1 MTTLRIVVFALG
13 AVLVYCLYL
22 PSAHP
27 PAHFVEAARMEH
39 DHNEAF
45 WGADH
50 AGLILSRA
58 LELYGRREE
67 LAPAAFASTPGVP
80 ITAVNA
86 AVAQQMADV
95 VERLFRN
102 GYARGFDALVLL
114 ATYRVAALA
123 QWLPWLAGFVLL
135 ACVDAY
141 FVRLIRSQEFQGPSP
156 ARFALCATG
165 AALVCVL
172 LMLLLVVPAAIEPWV
187 PAGVMLLLGMLI
199 ARAIRHFHP

>member
-27 PAHFVEAARMEH
+27 PAHFVEAARVEH
-39 DHNEAF
+39 DLNEAF

-58 LELYGRREE
+58 LALYGRREE

-95 VERLFRN
+95 VERVFRN

-123 QWLPWLAGFVLL
+123 QWLPWLAAFVLL

-141 FVRLIRSQEFQGPSP
+141 FVRLIRSHEFQGPSP

-172 LMLLLVVPAAIEPWV
+172 LMLLLVMPAAIEPWV

>member
-1 MTTLRIVVFALG
+1 MTMLRIVAFALG

-27 PAHFVEAARMEH
+27 PARFVEAARMEH
-39 DHNEAF
+39 DLNESF

-58 LELYGRREE
+58 FVLYGRREE
-67 LAPAAFASTPGVP
+67 LAPAAFASTPSVP
-80 ITAVNA
+80 ITTVNA

-102 GYARGFDALVLL
+102 DYARGFDALVLL

-141 FVRLIRSQEFQGPSP
+141 FGRLVSSQEFRGPSP

-165 AALVCVL
+165 AALACAL
-172 LMLLLVVPAAIEPWV
+172 LLLLLVVPAAIAPWV

-199 ARAIRHFHP
+199 ARAIRHFNP